1 MDKSGVFV
9 SHAMHLHWILHEQIL
24 PYVIS
29 GLERKTEKILQAMRP
44 NAILTLNDPRPAP
57 GRSKTILV
65 NFEYMPNHAGN
76 FS

>member
-29 GLERKTEKILQAMRP
+29 GLKRKTKKILQAMRP
-44 NAILTLNDPRPAP
+44 IAILSVHQST
-57 GRSKTILV
+57 
-65 NFEYMPNHAGN
+65 NHINLFG
-76 FS
+76 